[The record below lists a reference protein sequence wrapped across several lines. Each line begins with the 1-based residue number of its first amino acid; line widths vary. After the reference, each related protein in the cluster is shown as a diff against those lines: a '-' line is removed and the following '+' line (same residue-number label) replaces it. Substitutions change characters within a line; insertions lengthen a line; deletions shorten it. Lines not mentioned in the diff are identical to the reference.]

1 MPTLRLIPTPSRRP
15 IIMLRINGH
24 EYRFLI
30 DTGATHTV
38 LDPRLLPDLNAEQV
52 ASRQQLSCLTVGG
65 SVETDYIAVCFRF
78 AGIVIR
84 QIVVSKHAGESYDNT
99 HGLIGQDI
107 LQQFKSVTF
116 DNVRCVVKFEL

>member
-1 MPTLRLIPTPSRRP
+1 MPTLQLIPTPSRRP

-38 LDPRLLPDLNAEQV
+38 LDPRLLPDLNAEQL
-52 ASRQQLSCLTVGG
+52 ASKRTLSCHTVGNRIQAE
-65 SVETDYIAVCFRF
+65 VVAILFRF
-78 AGIVIR
+78 AG
-84 QIVVSKHAGESYDNT
+84 VSITETTFHPDAGENYDRT
-99 HGLIGQDI
+99 SGMIGQDI

-116 DNVRCVVKFEL
+116 DNVRRTVRFEV